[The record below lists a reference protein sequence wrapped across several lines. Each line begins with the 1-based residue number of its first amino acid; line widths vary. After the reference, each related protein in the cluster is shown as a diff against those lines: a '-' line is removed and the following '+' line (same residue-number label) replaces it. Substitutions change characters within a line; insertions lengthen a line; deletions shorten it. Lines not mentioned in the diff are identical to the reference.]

1 MEVSEKINWEPEY
14 SIGNQSIDNDHKI
27 IVDAYN
33 DLVDILEQNGSR
45 LNLAEVLS
53 VMTDYVQRHFK
64 REEQYMKTMNYPLF
78 EEHKK
83 MHRDY
88 IVNVAMLNN
97 EMMTTWDHMS
107 IAKQLIH
114 FLRGWWIDHILK
126 KDTEY
131 EKFKESSGNDT
142 AY

>member
-1 MEVSEKINWEPEY
+1 MENTEKINWEPEF
-14 SIGNQSIDNDHKI
+14 SIGNLNIDNDHRI

-33 DLVDILEQNGSR
+33 DIVDILEQNGSR
-45 LNLAEVLS
+45 LKLVEVLS

-64 REEQYMKTMNYPLF
+64 REELYMKAMNYPRF

-97 EMMTTWDHMS
+97 EMMTTWKHLD
-107 IAKQLIH
+107 IATQLIH
-114 FLRGWWIDHILK
+114 FLKGWWIDHILK

-131 EKFKESSGNDT
+131 EKFKESLSEDVN
-142 AY
+142 Y